1 MSRFHQNLFALTL
14 ATLSFLGPLASRLAA
29 QDHVFIQGTVTDRT
43 SGAPIQGV
51 SVSAGSS
58 PVLTD
63 ANGNYSLTGEQ
74 VAQQTGVVYF
84 TNAHGY
90 FNYSTRYDLTQG
102 TPSTINAT
110 LLYGGTIVQGVVADS
125 STQAPISGASVS
137 VGVYGGSGYATTGAG
152 GTYALDASAGFA
164 ESALNGFTIDYLQA
178 NAPGYLSFQEYVNIA
193 VTPPLPYAQNFQLI
207 PNGVGYLFTVTTAPS
222 GLNVIVDGTTYVA
235 PHLFTWPANS
245 VHTLGVASP
254 QGSAGTQYV
263 YNSWSDGG
271 AATHTITAP
280 AANSSYTASFATQYL
295 LTTGANPSNGGSV
308 TPASGSYYPA
318 SAQVNLTATPSSGY
332 NFSNWT
338 GNVANPSSASTTVFM
353 SAPETVTA
361 NFGHNA
367 SPTTT
372 ALTSSLNPS
381 KFGQSVIFTAT
392 VTPTAGGTPTG
403 NVTFADGVNV
413 LGVVALNGGQAM
425 LTTSLLGAGS
435 HSLVASYGGDIAHQS
450 SASTALTQSVG
461 VANSTLTVT
470 SNLDPSVYN
479 QAVTFTA
486 MLTPQFGGTATGTV
500 TLLSGGN
507 PLGTALVSGNQ
518 AALTLNT
525 LAIGTSV
532 ISATYNGD
540 SNISGS
546 TSHGLN
552 QTVKKASTA
561 AVVTSSLNPA
571 FVGQT
576 ITYTATVGSQ
586 YQGAVSG
593 TVNFKSGSVSL
604 GSATL
609 VNGQASLTT
618 SYSAHGSYSVIA
630 MYGGDSNNKAS
641 TSPALKQV
649 VNDYTSA
656 VSLVSSLNPSIVG
669 QTVTFTATVTSGATG
684 SVTFKSGAIILGLV
698 PLTGNTASVAT
709 SSLTAG
715 SHNITAV
722 YGGDL
727 VFKGSTSPALKQVV
741 TTH

>member
-1 MSRFHQNLFALTL
+1 
-14 ATLSFLGPLASRLAA
+14 
-29 QDHVFIQGTVTDRT
+29 
-43 SGAPIQGV
+43 
-51 SVSAGSS
+51 
-58 PVLTD
+58 
-63 ANGNYSLTGEQ
+63 
-74 VAQQTGVVYF
+74 
-84 TNAHGY
+84 
-90 FNYSTRYDLTQG
+90 
-102 TPSTINAT
+102 
-110 LLYGGTIVQGVVADS
+110 
-125 STQAPISGASVS
+125 
-137 VGVYGGSGYATTGAG
+137 
-152 GTYALDASAGFA
+152 
-164 ESALNGFTIDYLQA
+164 
-178 NAPGYLSFQEYVNIA
+178 
-193 VTPPLPYAQNFQLI
+193 
-207 PNGVGYLFTVTTAPS
+207 
-222 GLNVIVDGTTYVA
+222 
-235 PHLFTWPANS
+235 
-245 VHTLGVASP
+245 
-254 QGSAGTQYV
+254 
-263 YNSWSDGG
+263 
-271 AATHTITAP
+271 
-280 AANSSYTASFATQYL
+280 
-295 LTTGANPSNGGSV
+295 
-308 TPASGSYYPA
+308 
-318 SAQVNLTATPSSGY
+318 
-332 NFSNWT
+332 
-338 GNVANPSSASTTVFM
+338 
-353 SAPETVTA
+353 
-361 NFGHNA
+361 
-367 SPTTT
+367 
-372 ALTSSLNPS
+372 
-381 KFGQSVIFTAT
+381 
-392 VTPTAGGTPTG
+392 
-403 NVTFADGVNV
+403 
-413 LGVVALNGGQAM
+413 
-425 LTTSLLGAGS
+425 
-435 HSLVASYGGDIAHQS
+435 
-450 SASTALTQSVG
+450 
-461 VANSTLTVT
+461 
-470 SNLDPSVYN
+470 
-479 QAVTFTA
+479 